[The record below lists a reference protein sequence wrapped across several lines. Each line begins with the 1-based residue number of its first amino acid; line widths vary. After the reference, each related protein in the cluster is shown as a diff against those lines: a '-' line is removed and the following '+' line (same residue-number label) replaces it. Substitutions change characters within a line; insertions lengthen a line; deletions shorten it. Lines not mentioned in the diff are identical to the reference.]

1 MKSLAVSRAP
11 FVAQMVKNPPAM
23 KETWVQSLGW
33 EDTLEKDME
42 THFSILT
49 WRIAMDRG
57 VWLATVHWLQT
68 VGYD

>member
-1 MKSLAVSRAP
+1 MKSLAVSRAS

-23 KETWVQSLGW
+23 KETWIQLLGW

-57 VWLATVHWLQT
+57 VWLATIHW
-68 VGYD
+68 VANSRI